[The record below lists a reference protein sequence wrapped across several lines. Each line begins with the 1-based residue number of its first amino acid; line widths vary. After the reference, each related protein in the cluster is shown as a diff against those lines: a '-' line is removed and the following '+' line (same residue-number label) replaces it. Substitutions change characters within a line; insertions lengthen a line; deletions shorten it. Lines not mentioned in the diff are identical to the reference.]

1 MRALNQSYPGTAFLE
16 RRAPARMLSGNIKK
30 QGGHRTQ
37 ERVCQPCFLRA
48 TSDLQLETFFPCL
61 AAPLR
66 MSSGIAAYLIVL
78 FSKALGAPG
87 QSQPTSLPRTPGFLC
102 LFLLTSAPPRSC
114 QPVSNPLVAC
124 GFLSKAV
131 GGGHWHLRTQVPR
144 LLPSETLNLVSETL
158 SWVSRTVELCPVCC
172 LVHIWHIPWLPP
184 PPLLVPHNTVKCSWG
199 EK

>member
-1 MRALNQSYPGTAFLE
+1 MAGALSAKPFSISSSSGSGMWLDKERSGMRALNQSYPGTAFLE
-16 RRAPARMLSGNIKK
+16 RRAPERMLSENIKK

-66 MSSGIAAYLIVL
+66 MSSGIAVYLIVL

-131 GGGHWHLRTQVPR
+131 GGGTGTREPR
-144 LLPSETLNLVSETL
+144 SPDFS
-158 SWVSRTVELCPVCC
+158 PQK
-172 LVHIWHIPWLPP
+172 P
-184 PPLLVPHNTVKCSWG
+184 
-199 EK
+199 

>member
-30 QGGHRTQ
+30 QGGDRTQ

-102 LFLLTSAPPRSC
+102 LFLLTSTPPRSC
-114 QPVSNPLVAC
+114 LRVSNPFVAC

-131 GGGHWHLRTQVPR
+131 GGRSLAPENPGHQTSPLRNLKFGLR
-144 LLPSETLNLVSETL
+144 NSLLGLPNSCV
-158 SWVSRTVELCPVCC
+158 VSRVSSRPYLAHPVA
-172 LVHIWHIPWLPP
+172 P
-184 PPLLVPHNTVKCSWG
+184 TTTTTGSS
-199 EK
+199 